1 MTTYWGANVKIM
13 VLAENLYPC
22 IGGAEMSILNIMK
35 HLSRDHEVAGMC
47 VGREPKLMGSS
58 SISSLIPEKNDNK
71 ISIETVEIPKSN
83 LGKRMRIVKKNAGGG
98 FAGTSVVR
106 NWIDI
111 RRRSKIYKKMIRDR
125 VIEFSPDL
133 VVTQL
138 DFSYESIK
146 LSKEIG
152 AKSMMFLRDATFICP
167 YDYYILANGQDCDG
181 KCFLCSPGITA
192 KAQYPWIRRY
202 VKLLQKAIKIADVV
216 VANSKWTASVAEKIT
231 GVKPEVIYPSI
242 DPVELI
248 PDDWKPNDILFMARG
263 VPSKGIDLFL
273 EVATAFPEYD
283 FVVCGNHPESVVDHI
298 NEMPNVEFKGWVNRK
313 FIFKT
318 TKLVLV
324 PSRIEPFGRLPIE
337 AGCVGIPSIVSDV
350 GGLPEAVG
358 PRGIRIDPYDAR
370 EWIHTVKTIMES
382 NDIWEDLSVDAK
394 EHSKQFTM
402 DLILKS
408 LDDVVEGM
416 G

>member
-1 MTTYWGANVKIM
+1 LSEKNQIM
-13 VLAENLYPC
+13 VIVENLYPS
-22 IGGAEMSILNIMK
+22 IGDTEMPVLNIMN
-35 HLSRDHEVAGMC
+35 HLSQDHEVSGIC
-47 VGREPKLMGSS
+47 VGKEPTSMVSS
-58 SISSLIPEKNDNK
+58 SISVLKPKGGDNK

-83 LGKRMRIVKKNAGGG
+83 LGKRMRTVEKDAGGG
-98 FAGTSVVR
+98 FDGTSVVR

-111 RRRSKIYKKMIRDR
+111 RRRSRIYKKMIEDR
-125 VIEFSPDL
+125 VRAASPDL
-133 VVTQL
+133 VITQL

-167 YDYYILANGQDCDG
+167 YDYYVLTKDQDCDG
-181 KCFLCSPGITA
+181 KCFSCSPGITA

-202 VKLLQKAIKIADVV
+202 VKLLQKAIKITDVV

-242 DPVELI
+242 DPIELI

-273 EVATAFPEYD
+273 EVAAALPEHD
-283 FVVCGNHPESVVDHI
+283 FVVCGNHPESVIDQI
-298 NEMPNVEFKGWVNRK
+298 NEMPNVEFKGWVGRK

-337 AGCVGIPSIVSDV
+337 AGCVGIPSIVSNV

-358 PRGIRIDPYDAR
+358 PHGVCIDPYDTKG
-370 EWIHTVKTIMES
+370 WIVFVKMIMEK
-382 NDIWEDLSVDAK
+382 NDVWEDLSDNAK

-402 DLILKS
+402 DLIFNR
-408 LDDVVEGM
+408 LDDVVKGM
-416 G
+416 A

>member
-1 MTTYWGANVKIM
+1 M

-22 IGGAEMSILNIMK
+22 IGGAEFSMLNIMK

-47 VGREPKLMGSS
+47 VGKEPKSMVSS
-58 SISSLIPEKNDNK
+58 SISCLNSNGDDE
-71 ISIETVEIPKSN
+71 ISIEMVEIPKSN

-111 RRRSKIYKKMIRDR
+111 RRRAKIYKSMIEDR
-125 VIEFSPDL
+125 VKEFSPDL

-167 YDYYILANGQDCDG
+167 YDYYILANGQHCNG
-181 KCFLCSPGITA
+181 KCFSCSPGITA

-202 VKLLQKAIKIADVV
+202 VKLLQKAIKMADVV

-231 GVKPEVIYPSI
+231 NVKPEVIYPSI
-242 DPVELI
+242 NPVELI
-248 PDDWKPNDILFMARG
+248 PDDWKPNDILFMSRG

-273 EVATAFPEYD
+273 DVAVALPEYD
-283 FVVCGNHPESVVDHI
+283 FVVCGDHPENIVDRI
-298 NEMPNVEFKGWVNRK
+298 DGMSNVEFKGWINRK

-358 PRGIRIDPYDAR
+358 PRGVCIDPYDAK
-370 EWIHTVKTIMES
+370 EWINTVEVVMKTDS
-382 NDIWEDLSVDAK
+382 VWKDLSINAK
-394 EHSKQFTM
+394 EHSKQYTT
-402 DLILKS
+402 DLMLKS
-408 LDDVVEGM
+408 LDDIVKVM
-416 G
+416 A

>member
-1 MTTYWGANVKIM
+1 MKIM
-13 VLAENLYPC
+13 VLAENLYPS
-22 IGGAEMSILNIMK
+22 IGGAETSMLNIMN
-35 HLSRDHEVAGMC
+35 HLSQNHEVAGMC
-47 VGREPKLMGSS
+47 VGKEPRSMVSS
-58 SISSLIPEKNDNK
+58 SIYTLKSGGDDDK

-83 LGKRMRIVKKNAGGG
+83 LGKRIRIVKKNAGGG
-98 FAGTSVVR
+98 SARTSVVR

-111 RRRSKIYKKMIRDR
+111 RRRAKIYKNMIEDR
-125 VIEFSPDL
+125 VEAFSPDL
-133 VVTQL
+133 VITQL

-167 YDYYILANGQDCDG
+167 YDFYILANKQQCNG
-181 KCFLCSPGITA
+181 KCFSCSPGITA
-192 KAQYPWIRRY
+192 KAQYPWIREY
-202 VKLLQKAIKIADVV
+202 VKLLQKAIKMADVV
-216 VANSKWTASVAEKIT
+216 VANSKWTASVAKKIT
-231 GVKPEVIYPSI
+231 NVTPEVIYPSI
-242 DPVELI
+242 DPPNII

-273 EVATAFPEYD
+273 DVATALPEYD
-283 FVVCGNHPESVVDHI
+283 FVVCGNHPEDVIDRI
-298 NEMPNVEFKGWVNRK
+298 DGMPNVDFKGWVNRK

-358 PRGIRIDPYDAR
+358 PHGIRIDPYDVE
-370 EWIHTVKTIMES
+370 EWIRVVKEIMET
-382 NDIWEDLSVDAK
+382 DDAWTYFSVGAK

-402 DLILKS
+402 DLIFKS
-408 LDDVVEGM
+408 LDEVIKGM
-416 G
+416 